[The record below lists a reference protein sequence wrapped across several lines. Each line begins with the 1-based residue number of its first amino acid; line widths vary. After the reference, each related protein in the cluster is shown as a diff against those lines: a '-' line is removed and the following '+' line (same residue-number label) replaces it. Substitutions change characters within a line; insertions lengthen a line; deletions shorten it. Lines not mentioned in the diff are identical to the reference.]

1 MLQLLAIISPAILLI
16 AICATLSIKAHM
28 ANKRELYHYRHAPM
42 IDNAQLVLALRK
54 KQLSN
59 IE

>member
-1 MLQLLAIISPAILLI
+1 MLQLIAIISPAILLI

-28 ANKRELYHYRHAPM
+28 AGKRELYHYRHAPM
-42 IDNAQLVLALRK
+42 VDNAQMLLGLRK
-54 KQLSN
+54 KQLTR